1 MSHELLENEPTRR
14 RWVAFWCMIFQQT
27 QNAFSDKMAQFTL
40 IPLGGALAFM
50 VLIPV
55 GSGVEVDVPSL
66 AGLMMALPM
75 ILFAPLTGW
84 VSDRFSKR
92 DVMLTAS
99 IVQMIVLAGIC
110 GAVILRSMPLA
121 LCGVFALAVQGAF
134 FSPAKIGINKELVGS
149 RHLGFAAGIQQMT
162 AMLAILSGQV
172 FAGWLF
178 DQRFT
183 GHGGGTD
190 AAWKAALAPLLV
202 LSLASLPALALAM
215 AVPRVPAQGRLKFTP
230 RLVVSHFAN
239 LADLWRDVPL
249 RRASFGVAFF
259 WGFAAFINL
268 WSIKLAKMI
277 TGGGEGFGTLSSVF
291 MTTASLGMAAG
302 FGFASY
308 LLRKK
313 IELGWVPLAG
323 IAMTIT
329 AIALAFM
336 APGDW
341 IFLSTLGFLAF
352 SGAVFL
358 APLTAWMQDRYPAEK
373 RGELQSAVNFQDCIA
388 GILAVVVIGIFE
400 YATKIFKIPEA
411 MDFRL
416 EIAFIGIACGLVT
429 LSILHLLLG
438 DFIRLIGGAIIR
450 SIYRIQVVNPE
461 RIPPKGGA
469 LLLPNHVTFADGLF
483 ISAACPRPVR
493 FVMDEAFMAKR
504 SIRLFVSIFNTVT
517 IRKDQPREAIRITI
531 DALRKGDLVCLFP
544 EGQLSLTGTINEL
557 RRGFELIAKKATH
570 PLIPIWC
577 DGSWGSIF
585 SFERGRFFRKKPHFF
600 SYGMTIAFGNE
611 IAPANADLELVRHGL
626 LMASASAVG
635 NRFQNTPWERRIPK
649 GKSEMIRIF
658 RNQSESKRHRLW
670 INGYQLGQVNALQ
683 RHNQFM
689 GLSGDVIL
697 SELPSIVLTFPELF
711 ESRLKICDEV
721 DDHHAASWVGGDQ
734 LRTALGHIQL
744 SAELIFYDFGKH
756 ALEPI
761 YRTNLLHCPCFA
773 VEGIVIAM
781 SMPDPITPSSESESE
796 SQRGRK
802 LGTWGKLLPGW
813 YLLPSE
819 TGGLLAHGPAA
830 PTSGLALPP
839 KSYLDSEGFLALGK

>member
-40 IPLGGALAFM
+40 IPLGGALAFV

-55 GSGVEVDVPSL
+55 GSGVEVDVPSF

-92 DVMLTAS
+92 DVMLAAS
-99 IVQMIVLAGIC
+99 IVQTVVLAGIC
-110 GAVILRSMPLA
+110 GAVILKSMPLA
-121 LCGVFALAVQGAF
+121 LGGFFALAVQGAF

-162 AMLAILSGQV
+162 AMLAILSGEI

-202 LSLASLPALALAM
+202 LALASLPVLALAM
-215 AVPRVPAQGRLKFTP
+215 AVPRVLAQGKLKFTP

-268 WSIKLAKMI
+268 WSIKLANMI
-277 TGGGEGFGTLSSVF
+277 TGGGEGFGTLSSLF
-291 MTTASLGMAAG
+291 MAAASLGMAAG

-308 LLRKK
+308 LLRKR

-323 IAMTIT
+323 IAMTLT

-336 APGDW
+336 APGGW

-373 RGELQSAVNFQDCIA
+373 RGELQSAVNLQDCIA

-400 YATKIFKIPEA
+400 YAGKVFKIPESI
-411 MDFRL
+411 DFRL

-429 LSILHLLLG
+429 LSILRLLPG

-450 SIYRIQVVNPE
+450 WVYRIQVVNPE

-493 FVMDEAFMAKR
+493 FVMDEAFMATR
-504 SIRLFVSIFNTVT
+504 SIRLFVSIFDTVT

-531 DALRKGDLVCLFP
+531 DALKKGDLVCLFP
-544 EGQLSLTGTINEL
+544 EGQLTRTGTLNEL
-557 RRGFELIAKKATH
+557 RRGFELIAKKAAH
-570 PLIPIWC
+570 PLIPMWC

-585 SFERGRFFRKKPHFF
+585 SFERGRFFRKRPYRLP
-600 SYGMTIAFGNE
+600 YGMTIAFGNE
-611 IAPANADLELVRHGL
+611 ILSADADLELVRQGL
-626 LMASASAVG
+626 LRASCMAVG
-635 NRFQNTPWERRIPK
+635 NRFQTPSWRRRVPKGQSKMVQLFRARSESDRRRI
-649 GKSEMIRIF
+649 
-658 RNQSESKRHRLW
+658 W
-670 INGYQLGQVNALQ
+670 VNGYQVGQVGALQ
-683 RHNQFM
+683 RHHRFM
-689 GLSGDVIL
+689 GLSGDVTL
-697 SELPSIVLTFPELF
+697 ARLPSIALTFPELF
-711 ESRLKICDEV
+711 ESKLKIRDTV
-721 DDHHAASWVGGDQ
+721 DGNHAASWIGGDQ
-734 LRTALGHIQL
+734 LRTELGHTQL
-744 SAELIFYDFGKH
+744 SAELIFYDFGKR

-761 YRTNLLHCPCFA
+761 YRASLLHCPCLA
-773 VEGIVIAM
+773 VDGIVIAM
-781 SMPDPITPSSESESE
+781 SMPDPSNPTPESE

-813 YLLPSE
+813 HLIASD
-819 TGGLLAHGPAA
+819 TGGLIAHGPAA
-830 PTSGLALPP
+830 PPSGLSLPP
-839 KSYLDSEGFLALGK
+839 KCYLDPEGFLALGK